1 MALAEAAA
9 TGVPG
14 VWFLLTA
21 VIQLPSKRIKAM
33 RLYEPT
39 GHLLPGWNFFAPK
52 PIVADM
58 ELLYR
63 HVPADRAC
71 TEPTEWAPAAPA
83 QANTVATLLFNPGR
97 RTRKVVFH
105 CCHRLLDAQ
114 ARPEVRENDLTL
126 SVPYILLLDRVSAL
140 CPGSQAV
147 QFRIDLVRHLE
158 AAESRTAYQ
167 SLMHAVEN
175 YGW

>member
-1 MALAEAAA
+1 MAPAEAAA
-9 TGVPG
+9 TGVLG

-21 VIQLPSKRIKAM
+21 VIQLPTKRLKAI
-33 RLYEPT
+33 RRYEPT

-52 PIVADM
+52 PIVADI

-71 TEPTEWAPAAPA
+71 SEPTDWAPAAPP
-83 QANTVATLLFNPGR
+83 QANTLATLFFNPGR
-97 RTRKVVFH
+97 RTRKVVFN
-105 CCHRLLDAQ
+105 CCHRLLEAQ
-114 ARPEVRENDLTL
+114 VLPESREDELTL

-147 QFRIDLVRHLE
+147 QFRIDLVRHFD
-158 AAESRTAYQ
+158 AADSKTAYQ
-167 SLMHAVEN
+167 SLKHAVET
-175 YGW
+175 